1 MSLALI
7 VKGYEQ
13 ALFQREVIRY
23 ATAELL
29 DDGAVKLTELRDS
42 KLPPG
47 EFRPAPSPAGVVR
60 RVEDQYAI
68 EGPLPEGATGVVLP
82 PDPDPKAPPPD
93 PEQAARE
100 AVIRQA
106 VTDQF
111 AIQVATANAARDD
124 SVRSLGTAV
133 ADHTAELAQR
143 DALVFSLRQEIAQLT
158 AERDAAVATLGQIA
172 AISGSMLARLV
183 PDEAEAEPAVR
194 P

>member
-1 MSLALI
+1 MTTTLI
-7 VKGYEQ
+7 VRGYEQ

-29 DDGAVKLTELRDS
+29 DDGAVKLIELRDS

-68 EGPLPEGATGVVLP
+68 EGPLPEGASGVVLP

-106 VTDQF
+106 MTDQF

-124 SVRSLGTAV
+124 SARDLAV
-133 ADHTAELAQR
+133 ALANHIAELARRDATERDLAQQVLDLTAQR
-143 DALVFSLRQEIAQLT
+143 DQALAALTRVIETAGAVVTKYALVE
-158 AERDAAVATLGQIA
+158 EG
-172 AISGSMLARLV
+172 
-183 PDEAEAEPAVR
+183 P
-194 P
+194 